1 MIGDNELKPGNY
13 KMDCSNHVKVKV
25 NVPSEKAK
33 ERGRV
38 RRAIEDIT
46 EARLL
51 AKQCGDL

>member
-1 MIGDNELKPGNY
+1 MYDNDFAGRK
-13 KMDCSNHVKVKV
+13 KAVDCENHEKVKV

-33 ERGRV
+33 QRGIV
-38 RRAIEDIT
+38 RRAIEDIE